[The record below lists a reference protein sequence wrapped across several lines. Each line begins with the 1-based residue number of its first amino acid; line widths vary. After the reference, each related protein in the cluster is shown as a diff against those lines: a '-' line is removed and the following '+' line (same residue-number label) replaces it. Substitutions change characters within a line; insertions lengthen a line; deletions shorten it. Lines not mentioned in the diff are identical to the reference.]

1 MAVMDWIELEEV
13 ADNQYN
19 VRSSSMKTHTMKGF
33 NIDRPDPD
41 MIIIESRA
49 NGLWTLTEWEARD
62 LLEKLQR
69 VLQVSSV

>member
-1 MAVMDWIELEEV
+1 LMKYIDPEEK
-13 ADNQYN
+13 A
-19 VRSSSMKTHTMKGF
+19 HTMKGF

-62 LLEKLQR
+62 LLEKLHR
-69 VLQVSSV
+69 VLDGE